1 MTPGAE
7 KPRNWPRSG
16 RKKGGLGGQRPKK
29 TNKGQRL
36 FLKRG
41 KTENEKKKKKPSCE
55 GTEGILRA
63 LDGGLCE
70 RERVTAQT

>member
-16 RKKGGLGGQRPKK
+16 RKKGGLGAQPPKK

-41 KTENEKKKKKPSCE
+41 KTENEKKKKNHHVK
-55 GTEGILRA
+55 A
-63 LDGGLCE
+63 LKGSYVLLMGAC
-70 RERVTAQT
+70 VSASA